1 MIGQVLAASANSAGK
16 YAAPGGILALLS
28 QISIGGIS
36 LELVGAIVIG
46 LIGGAVIRVSVL
58 VQMEATRDRIQRDIR
73 VSSLAALANF
83 IIAGI
88 MVAGGSL
95 VVPGFPELAAAGIG
109 LVVGFRGND
118 NLPDFARKWAK
129 IDVGEIRKGLY
140 RADPPPRDTPE
151 ELEQLARKLDDDHAD
166 R

>member
-1 MIGQVLAASANSAGK
+1 MIEQIGAVSANSAAK
-16 YAAPGGILALLS
+16 YAAPGGILAILS

-36 LELVGAIVIG
+36 LQLVGAIVVG

-58 VQMEATRDRIQRDIR
+58 VQMEATKDRIQRDLR
-73 VSSLAALANF
+73 VSMLAAVANF

-88 MVAGGSL
+88 MVAAGSL

-129 IDVGEIRKGLY
+129 IDVGDIRKGLY
-140 RADPPPRDTPE
+140 RAAPPPQDTPE
-151 ELEQLARKLDDDHAD
+151 DLEKLARKLDE
-166 R
+166 